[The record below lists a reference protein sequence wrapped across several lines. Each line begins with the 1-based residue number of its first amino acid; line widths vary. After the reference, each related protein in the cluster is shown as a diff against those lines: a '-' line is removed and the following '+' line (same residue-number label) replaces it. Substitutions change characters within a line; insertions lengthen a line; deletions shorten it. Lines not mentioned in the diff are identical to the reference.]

1 MKKFSAIHLLL
12 LALGLQLVA
21 CNKKGDTN
29 VFGSAVFIHASP
41 GTPSFQVFVD
51 SLGPIN
57 NTTVAYG
64 SGSGYIGLIPGSR
77 NITLENRATTPKS
90 VYSQLAENIEAGK
103 AYSYFLYD
111 TLDSKGLVRTLRLND
126 VLTLPSSSSAAIRF
140 LNLAPNGGNMDVTL
154 VRGTQYDT
162 SSTSTQKL
170 AFAAIDSIT
179 ITNQS
184 YVGSTTPDVAALSAF
199 KYAVT
204 GVTGN
209 SIAKGTTLVNIPAF
223 NQNNRYLVK
232 LKVAGTQ
239 TLLLSMATTLA
250 PGRIYTVFSRGT
262 ARSQALGI
270 FFVQHY

>member
-1 MKKFSAIHLLL
+1 MKQFSAIHLVF
-12 LALGLQLVA
+12 LALCLQLVA
-21 CNKKGDTN
+21 CNKKGDVN
-29 VFGSAVFIHASP
+29 VFGSAAFIHASP

-51 SLGPIN
+51 TLGPIN

-77 NITLENRATTPKS
+77 NIALENRATTPKS
-90 VYSQLAENIEAGK
+90 VYGQFTDNIEAGK

-111 TLDSKGLVRTLRLND
+111 TLDGKGLVKSLRLND
-126 VLTLPSSSSAAIRF
+126 ALTLPSGSNAAIRF
-140 LNLAPNGGNMDVTL
+140 LHLAPNGGNVDVTL

-162 SSTSTQKL
+162 SSTATQKL
-170 AFAAIDSIT
+170 AFAAVDSVT

-184 YVGSTTPDVAALSAF
+184 YVGGTAPDVATLSAF
-199 KYAVT
+199 KYAVA

-209 SIAKGTTLVNIPAF
+209 AIAKGTTLAAIPAF
-223 NQNNRYLVK
+223 NQNNRYLIK

-239 TLLLSMATTLA
+239 TLLQSTAVTLI

-262 ARSQALGI
+262 ARGQALAVSVI
-270 FFVQHY
+270 QHY